1 MNHFQN
7 FISFFLILVAMVC
20 ILSMLAGF
28 FLAIGMNIAEVFIT
42 IVVKPPHL
50 WGGYKTAIQRIL

>member
-1 MNHFQN
+1 
-7 FISFFLILVAMVC
+7 MVC

-28 FLAIGMNIAEVFIT
+28 FLAIGMNIAKVFIT
-42 IVVKPPHL
+42 IVVKPHHL

>member
-1 MNHFQN
+1 
-7 FISFFLILVAMVC
+7 MVC

-50 WGGYKTAIQRIL
+50 WGGYKTAIQRIAIDQ